1 MPHATAD
8 EAMSGVDEEAAI
20 SQYLRDHDGG
30 VDVGDREFDQTEKAD
45 DAIDFEDFS
54 DDELPEEEEAKGDQ
68 QNGEDEDMESNLFQ
82 QLGGFNNAQ
91 SDQHAANGFHD
102 TSEPDLFG
110 EVEEGNDLF
119 GEQMSSSPEA
129 ERNPQSQRP
138 GGLALPSK
146 SALALPTHGGAYQP
160 MRSSSQP
167 SPSSMSPPPFADRG
181 YAALSPTSMTSE
193 DEDEELDP
201 QVALQRRLFK
211 ASKLR
216 TAGDEGDESSGEAD
230 MVTFYQLYPD
240 YEKSQAPRFVE
251 LFPPRAVE
259 FKGKAPLKPPKV
271 VIPTKLSLDLLHD
284 QERGFKTVVQS
295 NKSKQESTF
304 NNSFVPVLVDHAS
317 DNDSDEDVA
326 FHELDSAERVG
337 NMTIYDLALICNDWE
352 IPSLHSDSEQ
362 SGDQGELDSAQDDW
376 DAEDRSRPFK
386 KRRLDDAQ
394 FGGLNPLRELNYSLE
409 DPERA
414 TAKLARSVALDLNDP
429 NLLIDEHAPQ
439 TKRKLK
445 RMVGDSKRDSA
456 LNRDLARRYNISNDQ
471 AYDLL
476 KENHQHKV
484 RSTLGSM
491 AVEHSYPAAKLQY
504 PFYKVSL
511 DPKAKRAFHRP
522 YLDFKAQAGKEF
534 RFDKPKYI
542 KKKHVRGREAK
553 EVFAKAEDLTLGDS
567 ASMLLLEY
575 SEEAPMMLSNFGM
588 GNRLINYYRKQHAD
602 DQERGE
608 KKEIGEA
615 QVLLTQDKSPF
626 ANFGHVDKGE
636 TVPTLQ
642 NGMYRAP
649 VFNHIP
655 KHTDFVIGI
664 SSTYE
669 RGDRLYLRNV
679 ENLYTVGQQFPL
691 AEVPGQHSRK
701 VTDAAKKRLRALSY
715 RIYTKSLTRRDKV
728 LDNAS
733 LMPHLPG
740 HDMPQTRSKMR
751 EFMKYERVTSR
762 GDGSTGVWV
771 PQPGA
776 PVPDAET
783 LRGWIRPED
792 VCLLDSMQVGVQH
805 LTDLGI
811 SDAKELD
818 EDKDIEEGANIELQL
833 APWRASKNFLNACQ
847 GKAMLKLHGEGDPTG
862 QGLAFSFVKTSMKGG
877 FQAQGESVEDKID
890 KAKRK
895 ETGGHSYNVA
905 KQQKQYDESIRRIWE
920 AQRQSLQKPEE
931 ISEDDMEDEPDR
943 SAEYNTGRV
952 HTPRSSVSTPAP
964 FASRQDDDYMSQFSG
979 HSAGRGDKTL
989 VITRSQGFDLSGQPL
1004 PDITETVTNP
1014 AVIREYRKRML
1025 QREYANTDINTYVPT
1040 GDSEKDDF
1048 ARQQLQ
1054 KELARIQRNAD
1065 RREAR
1070 ERYKANKQGT
1080 AGSPSAA
1087 ASPGPDGDGTAPSAP
1102 SGASEGTAPK
1112 GKGRSKDGTARKC
1125 ANCGQVGHIKTNR
1138 KSVSTFSCPF
1148 CHIRNKIGADGNGVH
1163 GRKRSNA
1170 AAKANGGA
1178 AVSLPSSSLPAFV
1191 L

>member
-1 MPHATAD
+1 MSAQLDTIGKMPHATAD
-8 EAMSGVDEEAAI
+8 ESGVPMDEDAAI
-20 SQYLRDHDGG
+20 NSFLRDQDGGG
-30 VDVGDREFDQTEKAD
+30 VDYGDREFDQTDKAD
-45 DAIDFEDFS
+45 DAIDFEDIS
-54 DDELPEEEEAKGDQ
+54 DDDLPEEQEAAGQPEEGR
-68 QNGEDEDMESNLFQ
+68 EDELESNLFKQ
-82 QLGGFNNAQ
+82 VADYNAQ
-91 SDQHAANGFHD
+91 SEPRHTNGFHD
-102 TSEPDLFG
+102 SSEPDLFG
-110 EVEEGNDLF
+110 ETEEGHDLF
-119 GEQMSSSPEA
+119 GERMSSSPEV
-129 ERNPQSQRP
+129 ERHSQHTSAQIRSS
-138 GGLALPSK
+138 GLALPK
-146 SALALPTHGGAYQP
+146 STLALPTHTGAYP
-160 MRSSSQP
+160 SANSYSQL
-167 SPSSMSPPPFADRG
+167 SPSSASPPPFADQG
-181 YAALSPTSMTSE
+181 YAGLSPTSMTSE
-193 DEDEELDP
+193 DEDEDLDP

-211 ASKLR
+211 VSKMR
-216 TAGDEGDESSGEAD
+216 ATGDEADENSGEAD

-240 YEKSQAPRFVE
+240 YEKTQAPRFVQ

-259 FKGKAPLKPPKV
+259 YKGKVPLKPPKV
-271 VIPTKLSLDLLHD
+271 VVPTKLSLDLLHD
-284 QERGFKTVVQS
+284 QERGFKSLVAG
-295 NKSKQESTF
+295 NKSGQESTF
-304 NNSFVPVLVDHAS
+304 NNSLVQADVKHAA
-317 DNDSDEDVA
+317 DSDSDADLALDEFEDG
-326 FHELDSAERVG
+326 ERVAG
-337 NMTIYDLALICNDWE
+337 LTMHDLALICQDWD
-352 IPSLHSDSEQ
+352 IPSLNSEDDGSVSDVEM
-362 SGDQGELDSAQDDW
+362 DLANDDW
-376 DAEDRSRPFK
+376 DQEERSRPLK
-386 KRRLDDAQ
+386 KRKLGDFKPRST
-394 FGGLNPLRELNYSLE
+394 NPLREPQLPLE
-409 DPERA
+409 DPERT
-414 TAKLARSVALDLNDP
+414 TAKLAKAVALDLNDP

-445 RMVGDSKRDSA
+445 RMLGDSKRDSA
-456 LNRDLARRYNISNDQ
+456 FNRDLAKRYNISNDH

-491 AVEHSYPAAKLQY
+491 AVEHSFPAAKLQF

-511 DPKAKRAFHRP
+511 DTKAKRAFHRP
-522 YLDFKAQAGKEF
+522 HLDLRQQPPTREH
-534 RFDKPKYI
+534 RFHKI
-542 KKKHVRGREAK
+542 KHIKRKHVRGRDAK
-553 EVFAKAEDLTLGDS
+553 EVFAKAEDLSLGDS
-567 ASMLLLEY
+567 ASILLLEY

-615 QVLLTQDKSPF
+615 QVLMTQDKSPF

-649 VFNHIP
+649 IFNHTP

-669 RGDRLYLRNV
+669 GGDRFYLRNV

-691 AEVPGQHSRK
+691 AEVPGQHSRR

-751 EFMKYERVTSR
+751 EFMKYERVTNK

-771 PQPGA
+771 PHPGQ

-783 LRGWIRPED
+783 LRSWIRPED

-811 SDAKELD
+811 NEGKDVD
-818 EDKDIEEGANIELQL
+818 EDKDIDEGANIELQL
-833 APWRASKNFLNACQ
+833 APWRATKNFLNACQ
-847 GKAMLKLHGEGDPTG
+847 NKAMLKLHGDGDPTG

-877 FQAQGESVEDKID
+877 FQAQGESVEDRLD
-890 KAKRK
+890 KQKRK
-895 ETGGHSYNVA
+895 DNGGHSYNVRR
-905 KQQKQYDESIRRIWE
+905 QQEQYDESIRRIWE
-920 AQRQSLQKPEE
+920 SQRQSLMKTEE
-931 ISEDDMEDEPDR
+931 ISDDDMDDEPDR
-943 SAEYNTGRV
+943 SAEYNMGRV
-952 HTPRSSVSTPAP
+952 HTPRSSVSTPAA
-964 FASRQDDDYMSQFSG
+964 FAGRHDDDYMSQFSG

-989 VITRSQGFDLSGQPL
+989 VITRSQGLDQFGQPL

-1014 AVIREYRKRML
+1014 AVIREYRKRVL
-1025 QREYANTDINTYVPT
+1025 EREYANADITNYVPT
-1040 GDSEKDDF
+1040 GDAEKDEF
-1048 ARQQLQ
+1048 ARQHIA

-1070 ERYKANKQGT
+1070 EKAKARNASAT
-1080 AGSPSAA
+1080 SPPAA
-1087 ASPGPDGDGTAPSAP
+1087 ASPAADAEGSASAANNGAENAP
-1102 SGASEGTAPK
+1102 PK

-1138 KSVSTFSCPF
+1138 KLCPLLNGTMKPEDAGLNGDSTF
-1148 CHIRNKIGADGNGVH
+1148 GAV
-1163 GRKRSNA
+1163 
-1170 AAKANGGA
+1170 
-1178 AVSLPSSSLPAFV
+1178 PAP
-1191 L
+1191 LTL